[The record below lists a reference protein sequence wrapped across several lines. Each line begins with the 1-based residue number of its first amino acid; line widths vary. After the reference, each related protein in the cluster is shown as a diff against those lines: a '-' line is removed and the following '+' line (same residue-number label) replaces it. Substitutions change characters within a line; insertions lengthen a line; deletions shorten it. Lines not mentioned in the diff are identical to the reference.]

1 MLDNFNRLLYNTLA
15 FKMVIRSRGWRETT
29 NEESPNFLETGC
41 RRNPGEGD
49 LKESATENNR
59 RFFGKDEKVR

>member
-1 MLDNFNRLLYNTLA
+1 ML
-15 FKMVIRSRGWRETT
+15 FKSVKRSRGRRETVH
-29 NEESPNFLETGC
+29 EESPNFIETWC

-59 RFFGKDEKVR
+59 RYFGKDEKAW

>member
-1 MLDNFNRLLYNTLA
+1 
-15 FKMVIRSRGWRETT
+15 MVIRSRERRETV

-59 RFFGKDEKVR
+59 RNFGKDEKAW